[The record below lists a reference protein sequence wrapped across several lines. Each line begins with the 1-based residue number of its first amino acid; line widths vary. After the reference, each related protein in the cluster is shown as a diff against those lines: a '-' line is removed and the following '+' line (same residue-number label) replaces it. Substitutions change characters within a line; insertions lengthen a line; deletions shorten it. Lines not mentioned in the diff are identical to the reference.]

1 MSDRNTELSS
11 LLSSATLVV
20 VGTVLGAV
28 AKMVERIIIGRSLS
42 LDAYG
47 EVSIGLAV
55 LTIATTFS
63 VLGFSQ
69 GIPRFVSRYEDTAQK
84 RGVWLTGLV
93 VTLTAAVVTAA
104 ALFVAAPTV
113 TRFLGQTDS
122 AWLLRLFF
130 LTIPPTVGL
139 RVGIGGLQGF
149 ENTRYRTLV
158 QDVLHPLSRI
168 GLLVAFLWAGYG
180 TIAAGYAYLLAAVV
194 AFAAAHLLLNRL
206 LPLRGSFVTRP
217 RELLQF
223 SVPLVVSGFLAI
235 LMSQTDTLMLGYFRP
250 SSEVALYNAAY
261 PIAIGLGTLL
271 GAFNFLYLPVAS
283 RLDARDERSEVEAIY
298 AVTTKWAFF
307 LTFPAF
313 LTFAVFSGDVLAIF
327 FGERYRDAGPA
338 LTILT
343 AGYFSNA
350 LFGQNLRTISALG
363 DTGYLM
369 LINAVAFGINVVVN
383 LLLIPRYGFVG
394 ASVASAASYTAMN
407 LAANAILWRKFRITP
422 FSRWSVR
429 TFLSLTLLGPP
440 AAYALSGWVSLSV
453 LTLLPFLLGVGLASV
468 LVAALVGGLQA
479 EDRVVVEYVERYV
492 GLRVPLIRRYIPAD
506 SDDTSL
512 LS

>member
-1 MSDRNTELSS
+1 MSDRDAELSS
-11 LLSSATLVV
+11 LLSSASLVV
-20 VGTVLGAV
+20 VGTVLGAI

-47 EVSIGLAV
+47 EVSIGLAI
-55 LTIATTFS
+55 LTMATTLS

-69 GIPRFVSRYEDTAQK
+69 GIPRFMSRYDDTPAK
-84 RGVWLTGLV
+84 RGVWVTGFV
-93 VTLTAAVVTAA
+93 VTLGAAVVVAGALFAA
-104 ALFVAAPTV
+104 AGTLTQY
-113 TRFLGQTDS
+113 LGGTDS
-122 AWLLRLFF
+122 VWLLQLFF
-130 LTIPPTVGL
+130 LSIPLTVGL

-149 ENTRYRTLV
+149 ENTRYRTVV

-168 GLLVAFLWAGYG
+168 ALLVGFLWAGYG
-180 TIAAGYAYLLAAVV
+180 TVAAGYAYLVAAGLAFVV
-194 AFAAAHLLLNRL
+194 SHLLLNRL

-217 RELLQF
+217 RELLRF
-223 SVPLVVSGFLAI
+223 SLPLVVSGFLAI
-235 LMSQTDTLMLGYFRP
+235 LLSQTDTVMLGYFRP

-283 RLDARDERSEVEAIY
+283 RLDAQDERSEVEAIY

-313 LTFAVFSGDVLAIF
+313 LTFAVYSGDVLAIF

-343 AGYFSNA
+343 VGYFSNA

-369 LINAVAFGINVVVN
+369 LINGVAYAINVVAN
-383 LLLIPRYGFVG
+383 LVLIPQYGFVG

-407 LAANAILWRKFRITP
+407 VAANVILWRQFRIHP

-429 TFLSLTLLGPP
+429 TFASLTLVGPP
-440 AAYALSGWVSLSV
+440 VALAVDPWVSLSL
-453 LTLLPFLLGVGLASV
+453 LTLVPFLAAVGIASIV
-468 LVAALVGGLQA
+468 VAALAGGLQS
-479 EDRVVVEYVERYV
+479 EDRVVVRYVERYV
-492 GLRVPLIRRYIPAD
+492 GLRVPLIRRYIPSE